1 MKRLYLAV
9 FLVVL
14 LLTQLG
20 SLGHDYHIHDS
31 GDVCEYC
38 ISAQGLDHVITPA
51 VSSVTVPTSHYL
63 QTEISRVVI
72 FNSVLRGYAA
82 RAPPRFI

>member
-9 FLVVL
+9 FFVAL

-31 GDVCEYC
+31 GDMCEYC
-38 ISAQGLDHVITPA
+38 LSAQGLDHVAIPAILSVAVTP
-51 VSSVTVPTSHYL
+51 SSYL
-63 QTEISRVVI
+63 QAEISRVII
-72 FNSVLRGYAA
+72 FNSVLRRYSA